1 MAIKVTIKEILK
13 QKVVTYCLFAP
24 FIGGFIFVLSIFIE
38 VQFSSLNNKI
48 LPMEDIFSDL
58 VLPLLDAPLL
68 GLIYI
73 VPAFIT
79 YVFSEVCLLFK
90 PTHNLISLIVI
101 MIFGGIASTVYT
113 VLILPDSQNQFK
125 ILTSLIGLISSGMA
139 EYLSAHNSSTK

>member
-13 QKVVTYCLFAP
+13 QKFITYCLFAP
-24 FIGGFIFVLSIFIE
+24 FIGGFIFMLSIFIE

-48 LPMEDIFSDL
+48 PMEDIFSDL
-58 VLPLLDAPLL
+58 VLPLLGAPLL

-73 VPAFIT
+73 VPASIT
-79 YVFSEVCLLFK
+79 YVFSEVCHLFK

-125 ILTSLIGLISSGMA
+125 ILTFLIGLISSGMA
-139 EYLSAHNSSTK
+139 EYLSAHNRSIK

>member
-1 MAIKVTIKEILK
+1 MTIKEILK

-58 VLPLLDAPLL
+58 VLPLLGAPLL

>member
-58 VLPLLDAPLL
+58 VLPLLGAPLL